1 MARFFIDRPIFAWV
15 IAIVIM
21 LAGAMSITQLPLE
34 QYPDIAPPTV
44 KIAATYTGASAKT
57 VEDSVTQ
64 VIEQQMTGIDKL
76 TYMSA
81 SSSSAGSASINLTF
95 EAGTDPDV
103 AQMQVQNKLQQV
115 ESRLPASVQSEG
127 LTVTKGGSDFL
138 MIAALASDNPSV
150 TGTQIGDYISSTLL
164 DSISRIDGVGEVK
177 TLGSGYAMR
186 IWLDPALL
194 QKYAL
199 MPSDVTTALEA
210 QNTEVS
216 AGQLGA
222 LPAVASQQ
230 LNATISARSK
240 LQTAEEF
247 RNVVV
252 KSTSTGAVVL
262 LGDVATV
269 ELGSDS
275 YDVNSALNGKPAAAM
290 GVQLATGANALQVG
304 EAVKAKL
311 AELEPYYPS
320 EMQLKNV
327 IAYDTTPFVSLSIEE
342 VVKSLG
348 EAIVLVV
355 LIMFLFLQN
364 FRATLIPAITVPVV
378 LLGTFGVL
386 AVFGYSINTLTM
398 FAMVLAIGLLVDDA
412 IVVVEN
418 VERVMSEKGLSPL
431 EATRQSMDEITSAL
445 IGIALVLSAV
455 FIPMAFF
462 SGSTGIIYR
471 QFSVT
476 IVSAMVLSVLVA
488 MTLTPALCATLLKPV
503 DGKGHGPQS
512 GFFGWFNRSFERS
525 AAAYEKLV
533 GGILRR
539 GGRSLVIYALVVAAM
554 AVGYAKLPTSFLPD
568 EDQGILMAQVQLP
581 VGATDDRTQAVL
593 KQFES
598 YMLEQPEVE
607 AMISISGLGMG
618 GNSQNSARAFIRL
631 KDWSERSGAGQDS
644 ASIAQRATLA
654 LSSIGDANVFVMQP
668 PAVRGLGQSSGF
680 DLQLKDLAGLGHEAL
695 VAAREQ
701 FIQLASQ
708 DPRLQGVRSNGLD
721 DTPQLKVS
729 IDDRKAGALSLTT
742 SDINATL
749 STALGGTYVNDFLN
763 QGRVK
768 KVYVQGEASARM
780 QAADLDHWFVRNS
793 NDEMVPFS
801 SFASS
806 SWSYGSP
813 LLERYNGSSSLEV
826 VGDPAPGVSSGVA
839 MDAVESIIKQLPE
852 GISYEWTGQ
861 SYQLRLSGSQAP
873 LLYAIS
879 VLFVFLCLAAL
890 YESWSVP
897 FSVMLVVPLG
907 VVGAV
912 LATRFSGLS
921 NDVYFQVGLLTTVG
935 LAAKNAILIV
945 EFAKHLQEQGNSL
958 VDATLIAVRQR
969 LRPILMTSLAFMF
982 GVLPLAIS
990 SGAGSAGRQAIG
1002 TGVLGGMFSATV
1014 LGIFFVPLF
1023 FVMIRRRFSRVPQ
1036 AQAST
1041 TTDRTGEA
1049 CVAFIG
1055 RCWPFS
1061 RCWAAVSIWR
1071 LSTSARK
1078 HR

>member
-21 LAGAMSITQLPLE
+21 LAGAMSISQLPLE

-44 KIAATYTGASAKT
+44 RISATYTGASAKT

-64 VIEQQMTGIDKL
+64 IIEQQMTGLDKL

-81 SSSSAGSASINLTF
+81 SSSSAGSASISLTF
-95 EAGTDPDV
+95 DAGTDPDV

-138 MIAALASDNPSV
+138 MIAALASDNPGV

-164 DSISRIDGVGEVK
+164 DSIARIDGVGEVQ

-194 QKYAL
+194 EKYAL
-199 MPSDVTTALEA
+199 MPSDVITALEA

-222 LPAVASQQ
+222 LPAVAKQQ

-247 RNVVV
+247 RNVLV
-252 KSTSTGAVVL
+252 KSDSTGAVVL
-262 LGDVATV
+262 LGEVARV

-290 GVQLATGANALQVG
+290 GVQLATGANALKVG
-304 EAVKAKL
+304 EAVKARL
-311 AELEPYYPS
+311 AELQPFYPS

-364 FRATLIPAITVPVV
+364 VRATLIPAITVPVV

-386 AVFGYSINTLTM
+386 ALFGYSINTLTM

-418 VERVMSEKGLSPL
+418 VERVMSEEGLSPL
-431 EATRQSMDEITSAL
+431 EATRKSMAEITSAL
-445 IGIALVLSAV
+445 VGIALVLSAV

-462 SGSTGIIYR
+462 GGSTGIIYR

-488 MTLTPALCATLLKPV
+488 MTLTPALCATLLKPS
-503 DGKGHGPQS
+503 DATGHAAAS
-512 GFFGWFNRSFERS
+512 GFFGGFNRTFERS
-525 AAAYEKLV
+525 AEAYQKGV
-533 GGILRR
+533 GGIVRR
-539 GGRSLVIYALVVAAM
+539 GGRSLVVYLLVIAAM
-554 AVGYAKLPTSFLPD
+554 AAGYASLPTSFLPD

-593 KQFES
+593 KQFEG

-607 AMISISGLGMG
+607 ALISISGLGMG

-631 KDWSERSGAGQDS
+631 KDWSERTGAGQDA
-644 ASIAQRATLA
+644 ASIAQRATEA

-680 DLQLKDLAGLGHEAL
+680 DLQLKDLAGLGHDAL

-701 FIQLASQ
+701 FIELAQ
-708 DPRLQGVRSNGLD
+708 KDPRLQGVRSNGLD
-721 DTPQLKVS
+721 DTPQLKVN
-729 IDDRKAGALSLTT
+729 IDDRKAGALSLST

-768 KVYVQGEASARM
+768 KVYVQGEATARM

-801 SFASS
+801 SFAST

-839 MDAVESIIKQLPE
+839 MDAVESIIRQLPE
-852 GISYEWTGQ
+852 GIGYEWTGQ

-873 LLYAIS
+873 LLYGIS

-945 EFAKHLQEQGNSL
+945 EFAKHLHEQGNSL
-958 VDATLIAVRQR
+958 IEATLTAVRQR

-982 GVLPLAIS
+982 GVLPLALS
-990 SGAGSAGRQAIG
+990 TGAGSAGRRAIG
-1002 TGVLGGMFSATV
+1002 TGVLGGMFSATL

-1023 FVMIRRRFSRVPQ
+1023 FVLIRRRFSRV
-1036 AQAST
+1036 
-1041 TTDRTGEA
+1041 RTPDPKGDA
-1049 CVAFIG
+1049 
-1055 RCWPFS
+1055 
-1061 RCWAAVSIWR
+1061 
-1071 LSTSARK
+1071 
-1078 HR
+1078 

>member
-21 LAGAMSITQLPLE
+21 LAGAMSITRLPLE

-240 LQTAEEF
+240 LQTAEAF

-386 AVFGYSINTLTM
+386 AIFGYSINTLTM

-525 AAAYEKLV
+525 AAAYEKRV

-598 YMLEQPEVE
+598 YMLAQPEVE

-644 ASIAQRATLA
+644 AAIAQRATHA

-793 NDEMVPFS
+793 NNEMVPFS

-873 LLYAIS
+873 RLYGIS

-912 LATRFSGLS
+912 LATRFTGLS

-958 VDATLIAVRQR
+958 VDATLTAVRQR

-982 GVLPLAIS
+982 GVLPLALS
-990 SGAGSAGRQAIG
+990 TGAGSAGRQAIG

-1049 CVAFIG
+1049 
-1055 RCWPFS
+1055 
-1061 RCWAAVSIWR
+1061 
-1071 LSTSARK
+1071 
-1078 HR
+1078 

>member
-890 YESWSVP
+890 YESWSIP

-907 VVGAV
+907 VIGAL
-912 LATRFSGLS
+912 LAATFRGLT
-921 NDVYFQVGLLTTVG
+921 NDVYFQVGLLTTIG
-935 LAAKNAILIV
+935 LSAKNAILIV
-945 EFAKHLQEQGNSL
+945 EFAKDLMDKEGKGL
-958 VDATLIAVRQR
+958 IEATLDAVRMR
-969 LRPILMTSLAFMF
+969 LRPILMTSLAFIL
-982 GVLPLAIS
+982 GVMPLVIS
-990 SGAGSAGRQAIG
+990 SGAGSGAQNAVG
-1002 TGVLGGMFSATV
+1002 TGVMGGMVTATV
-1014 LGIFFVPLF
+1014 LAIFFVPVF
-1023 FVMIRRRFSRVPQ
+1023 FVVVRRRFSRKSEDLEHSHSV
-1036 AQAST
+1036 
-1041 TTDRTGEA
+1041 D
-1049 CVAFIG
+1049 
-1055 RCWPFS
+1055 
-1061 RCWAAVSIWR
+1061 
-1071 LSTSARK
+1071 
-1078 HR
+1078 HH

>member
-654 LSSIGDANVFVMQP
+654 LSTIGDANVFVMQP

-1049 CVAFIG
+1049 
-1055 RCWPFS
+1055 
-1061 RCWAAVSIWR
+1061 
-1071 LSTSARK
+1071 
-1078 HR
+1078 

>member
-21 LAGAMSITQLPLE
+21 LAGALSISQLPLE

-44 KIAATYTGASAKT
+44 RISATYTGASAKT

-64 VIEQQMTGIDKL
+64 VIEQQMKGLDNL

-95 EAGTDPDV
+95 TAGTNPDV
-103 AQMQVQNKLQQV
+103 AQMQVQNKLQQA
-115 ESRLPASVQSEG
+115 ESRLPQSVQSEG

-138 MIAALASDNPSV
+138 MIAALASDNESV

-164 DSISRIDGVGEVK
+164 DQISRIDGVGDVQ

-186 IWLDPALL
+186 IWLAPALL
-194 QKYAL
+194 EKYAL
-199 MPSDVTTALEA
+199 MPSDISSALEA

-222 LPAVASQQ
+222 LPAVAGQQ

-252 KSTSTGAVVL
+252 KSTSDGAVVL
-262 LGDVATV
+262 LGDVARV
-269 ELGSDS
+269 ELGSES
-275 YDVNSALNGKPAAAM
+275 YDISSALNGKPAAAM
-290 GVQLATGANALQVG
+290 GVQLAAGANALEVG

-311 AELEPYYPS
+311 KALESFYPT

-364 FRATLIPAITVPVV
+364 LRATLIPAITVPVV

-386 AVFGYSINTLTM
+386 ALFGYSINTLTM

-418 VERVMSEKGLSPL
+418 VERVMGEQGLSAL
-431 EATRQSMDEITSAL
+431 AATRQSMDEITSAL
-445 IGIALVLSAV
+445 VGIALVLSAV

-462 SGSTGIIYR
+462 GGSTGIIYR

-488 MTLTPALCATLLKPV
+488 MTLTPALCATLLKPS
-503 DGKGHGPQS
+503 DAQGHGAQR
-512 GFFGWFNRSFERS
+512 GFFGWFNRTFEHG
-525 AAAYEKLV
+525 AEAYKGWVGAIFQRGRASLLV
-533 GGILRR
+533 YG
-539 GGRSLVIYALVVAAM
+539 LVVLAM
-554 AVGYAKLPTSFLPD
+554 AAGYFSLPTSFLPD

-581 VGATDDRTQAVL
+581 VGATDSRTQAVV

-598 YMLEQPEVE
+598 YILEQPEVE
-607 AMISISGLGMG
+607 ALISISGLGMN
-618 GNSQNSARAFIRL
+618 GNSQNAARAFIRL

-644 ASIAQRATLA
+644 ASIAQRATIA

-680 DLQLKDLAGLGHEAL
+680 DVQLKDLGGLGHDAL
-695 VAAREQ
+695 VAAREK
-701 FIQLASQ
+701 FIELANK
-708 DPRLQGVRSNGLD
+708 DPRLLGVRSNGLD
-721 DTPQLKVS
+721 DSPQLKVS
-729 IDDRKAGALSLTT
+729 IDDRKAGALNLST
-742 SDINATL
+742 SDINTTL

-768 KVYVQGEASARM
+768 KVYVQGEASSRM
-780 QAADLDHWFVRNS
+780 QAVDLEHWFVRNS
-793 NDEMVPFS
+793 NNEMVPFS

-813 LLERYNGSSSLEV
+813 LLERYNGNASLEV

-839 MDAVESIIKQLPE
+839 MDAVEAIIKQLPE
-852 GISYEWTGQ
+852 GIGYEWTGQ

-873 LLYAIS
+873 LLYGIS

-958 VDATLIAVRQR
+958 REATLIAVRQR

-982 GVLPLAIS
+982 GVLPLALS

-1002 TGVLGGMFSATV
+1002 TGVLGGMFTATV

-1023 FVMIRRRFSRVPQ
+1023 FVQIRRRFGRVST
-1036 AQAST
+1036 AST
-1041 TTDRTGEA
+1041 SVQSAQTGDA
-1049 CVAFIG
+1049 
-1055 RCWPFS
+1055 
-1061 RCWAAVSIWR
+1061 
-1071 LSTSARK
+1071 
-1078 HR
+1078 

>member
-21 LAGAMSITQLPLE
+21 LGGVLSISQLPLE

-44 KIAATYTGASAKT
+44 RISATYTGASAKT

-64 VIEQQMTGIDKL
+64 VIEQALTGLDNL
-76 TYMSA
+76 TYMSS

-95 EAGTDPDV
+95 GAGTDPDV
-103 AQMQVQNKLQQV
+103 AQMQVQNKLQQA
-115 ESRLPASVQSEG
+115 ESRLPQSVQSEG

-138 MIAALASDNPSV
+138 MIAALASDNPTV

-164 DSISRIDGVGEVK
+164 DSISRIDGVGEVQ

-194 QKYAL
+194 EKYAL
-199 MPSDVTTALEA
+199 MPSDVSTALEA

-222 LPAVASQQ
+222 LPAAKGQQ
-230 LNATISARSK
+230 LNATITARSK

-252 KSTSTGAVVL
+252 KSTSDGAVVL

-269 ELGSDS
+269 ELGSES

-290 GVQLATGANALQVG
+290 GVQLAAGANALKVG

-311 AELEPYYPS
+311 KELEPFYPT

-364 FRATLIPAITVPVV
+364 LRATLIPAITVPVV

-386 AVFGYSINTLTM
+386 ALFGYSINTLTM

-418 VERVMSEKGLSPL
+418 VERVMDEEGLSAL
-431 EATRQSMDEITSAL
+431 EATRKSMAEITSAL
-445 IGIALVLSAV
+445 VGIALVLSAV

-462 SGSTGIIYR
+462 GGSTGIIYR

-488 MTLTPALCATLLKPV
+488 MTLTPALCATMLKPS
-503 DGKGHGPQS
+503 DAHGTQR
-512 GFFGWFNRSFERS
+512 GFFGAFNRGFERCS
-525 AAAYEKLV
+525 ARYEGWV
-533 GGILRR
+533 GAVLQR
-539 GGRSLVIYALVVAAM
+539 GRSSLLVYALVAVAM
-554 AVGYAKLPTSFLPD
+554 AAGYASLPTSFLPD
-568 EDQGILMAQVQLP
+568 EDQGILMAQIQLP
-581 VGATDDRTQAVL
+581 VGATDSRTQAVMT
-593 KQFES
+593 QFEA
-598 YMLEQPEVE
+598 YMLKQPEVE

-618 GNSQNSARAFIRL
+618 GNSQNTARAFIRL
-631 KDWSERSGAGQDS
+631 KDWSERSASGQDA
-644 ASIAQRATLA
+644 ASIAQRATVA
-654 LSSIGDANVFVMQP
+654 LSSIGDADVFVMQP

-680 DLQLKDLAGLGHEAL
+680 DLQLKDLGGLGHDAL

-701 FIQLASQ
+701 FIELAKK
-708 DPRLQGVRSNGLD
+708 DPRLLGVRSNGLD
-721 DTPQLKVS
+721 DSPQLKVT
-729 IDDRKAGALSLTT
+729 IDDRKAGALSLST
-742 SDINATL
+742 SDINSTL
-749 STALGGTYVNDFLN
+749 STALGGSYVNDFLN

-768 KVYVQGEASARM
+768 KVYVQGAADARM

-813 LLERYNGSSSLEV
+813 LLERYNGSASLEV
-826 VGDPAPGVSSGVA
+826 VGDPAPGVSSGDA
-839 MDAVESIIKQLPE
+839 MDAVEAIAKQLPQ
-852 GISYEWTGQ
+852 GIGYEWTGQ

-873 LLYAIS
+873 LLYGVS

-897 FSVMLVVPLG
+897 FSVILVVPLG

-912 LATRFSGLS
+912 LATRFTGLS

-958 VDATLIAVRQR
+958 RDAILTAVRQR

-990 SGAGSAGRQAIG
+990 SGAGSAGRRAIG
-1002 TGVLGGMFSATV
+1002 TGVLGGMFSATL

-1023 FVMIRRRFSRVPQ
+1023 FVLIRRRFGRVSSATQ
-1036 AQAST
+1036 SAQKGDA
-1041 TTDRTGEA
+1041 
-1049 CVAFIG
+1049 
-1055 RCWPFS
+1055 
-1061 RCWAAVSIWR
+1061 
-1071 LSTSARK
+1071 
-1078 HR
+1078 

>member
-21 LAGAMSITQLPLE
+21 LGGALSISQLPLE

-44 KIAATYTGASAKT
+44 RISATYTGASAKT

-64 VIEQQMTGIDKL
+64 IIEQALTGLDNL
-76 TYMSA
+76 TYMSS

-95 EAGTDPDV
+95 GAGTDPDV
-103 AQMQVQNKLQQV
+103 AQMQVQNKLQQA
-115 ESRLPASVQSEG
+115 ESRLPQSVQSEG

-194 QKYAL
+194 EKYAL
-199 MPSDVTTALEA
+199 MPSDVSAALEA

-222 LPAVASQQ
+222 LPAAKGQQ
-230 LNATISARSK
+230 LNATITARSK
-240 LQTAEEF
+240 LQTAEAF
-247 RNVVV
+247 RQVVV
-252 KSTSTGAVVL
+252 KSTSDGAVVL

-269 ELGSDS
+269 ELGSES

-290 GVQLATGANALQVG
+290 GVQLAAGANALNVG
-304 EAVKAKL
+304 DAVKAKL
-311 AELEPYYPS
+311 KEMEPYYPT

-364 FRATLIPAITVPVV
+364 LRATLIPAITVPVV

-386 AVFGYSINTLTM
+386 ALFGYSINTLTM

-418 VERVMSEKGLSPL
+418 VERVMSEEGLPAL
-431 EATRQSMDEITSAL
+431 EATRKSMAQITSAL
-445 IGIALVLSAV
+445 VGIALVLSAV

-462 SGSTGIIYR
+462 GGSTGIIYR

-488 MTLTPALCATLLKPV
+488 MTLTPALCATMLKPS
-503 DGKGHGPQS
+503 GAHATQR
-512 GFFGWFNRSFERS
+512 GFFGWFNRSFERCS
-525 AAAYEKLV
+525 ARYEGWV
-533 GGILRR
+533 GAVLQR
-539 GGRSLVIYALVVAAM
+539 GRRSLLVYALVVLAM
-554 AVGYAKLPTSFLPD
+554 AAGYASLPTSFLPD
-568 EDQGILMAQVQLP
+568 EDQGILMAQIQLP
-581 VGATDDRTQAVL
+581 VGATDSRTQAVMT
-593 KQFES
+593 QFET
-598 YMLEQPEVE
+598 YMLKQPEVE

-618 GNSQNSARAFIRL
+618 GNSQNTGRAFIRL
-631 KDWSERSGAGQDS
+631 KDWSERTGSGQDA

-654 LSSIGDANVFVMQP
+654 LSSIGDADVFVMQP

-680 DLQLKDLAGLGHEAL
+680 DLQLKDLGGLGHDAL

-701 FIQLASQ
+701 FIELAKK
-708 DPRLQGVRSNGLD
+708 DPRLLGVRSNGLD
-721 DTPQLKVS
+721 DSPQLKVT
-729 IDDRKAGALSLTT
+729 IDDRKAGALSLST
-742 SDINATL
+742 SDINTTL
-749 STALGGTYVNDFLN
+749 STALGGSYVNDFLN

-768 KVYVQGEASARM
+768 KVYVQGAADSRM

-813 LLERYNGSSSLEV
+813 LLERYNGSASLEV
-826 VGDPAPGVSSGVA
+826 VGDPAPGVSSGDA
-839 MDAVESIIKQLPE
+839 MDAVEAIAKQLPQ
-852 GISYEWTGQ
+852 GIGYEWTGQ

-873 LLYAIS
+873 LLYAVS

-897 FSVMLVVPLG
+897 FSVILVVPLG

-912 LATRFSGLS
+912 LATRVTGLS

-945 EFAKHLQEQGNSL
+945 EFAKHLHEQGNSL
-958 VDATLIAVRQR
+958 WQATLLAVRQR

-990 SGAGSAGRQAIG
+990 SGAGSAGRRAIG

-1023 FVMIRRRFSRVPQ
+1023 FVLIRRRFGR
-1036 AQAST
+1036 AST
-1041 TTDRTGEA
+1041 TTHTTQKGDA
-1049 CVAFIG
+1049 
-1055 RCWPFS
+1055 
-1061 RCWAAVSIWR
+1061 
-1071 LSTSARK
+1071 
-1078 HR
+1078 

>member
-618 GNSQNSARAFIRL
+618 GNSQNSARDFIRL

-644 ASIAQRATLA
+644 ASIAQRATRA

-1049 CVAFIG
+1049 
-1055 RCWPFS
+1055 
-1061 RCWAAVSIWR
+1061 
-1071 LSTSARK
+1071 
-1078 HR
+1078 

>member
-21 LAGAMSITQLPLE
+21 LGGSLSISQLPLE

-44 KIAATYTGASAKT
+44 KISATYTGASAKT

-64 VIEQQMTGIDKL
+64 VIEQQMKGLDNL

-81 SSSSAGSASINLTF
+81 TSSSAGSASISLTF
-95 EAGTDPDV
+95 TAGTDPDV
-103 AQMQVQNKLQQV
+103 AQMQVQNKLQQA
-115 ESRLPASVQSEG
+115 ESRLPQSVQSEG

-138 MIAALASDNPSV
+138 MIVALASDDPSV
-150 TGTQIGDYISSTLL
+150 TGTQIGDYISTTLL
-164 DSISRIDGVGEVK
+164 DSISRIDGVGDVQ

-186 IWLDPALL
+186 IWLAPALL
-194 QKYAL
+194 EKYAL
-199 MPSDVTTALEA
+199 MPSDISSALEA

-216 AGQLGA
+216 AGQLGG
-222 LPAVASQQ
+222 LPAIKGQQ

-240 LQTAEEF
+240 LQTVDEF

-252 KSTSTGAVVL
+252 KSNSDGAVVL
-262 LGDVATV
+262 LGDVATL
-269 ELGSDS
+269 ELGSES
-275 YDVNSALNGKPAAAM
+275 YDISTALNGKPAAAM
-290 GVQLATGANALQVG
+290 GVQLAAGANALNVG
-304 EAVKAKL
+304 KAVKAKL
-311 AELEPYYPS
+311 KEMEPFYPS

-342 VVKSLG
+342 VVKALG

-364 FRATLIPAITVPVV
+364 LRATLIPAITVPVV

-386 AVFGYSINTLTM
+386 AMFGYSINTLTM

-418 VERVMSEKGLSPL
+418 VERLMGEGLSPVA
-431 EATRQSMDEITSAL
+431 ATRQSMGEISSAL
-445 IGIALVLSAV
+445 VGITLVLSAV

-462 SGSTGIIYR
+462 GGSTGIIYR

-488 MTLTPALCATLLKPV
+488 MTLTPALCASLLKNR
-503 DGKGHGPQS
+503 DGQGHGAQH
-512 GFFGWFNRSFERS
+512 GFFGWFNRTFERAS
-525 AAAYEKLV
+525 AGYERWV
-533 GGILRR
+533 GVVLRHWV
-539 GGRSLVIYALVVAAM
+539 RSLLLYGVVLVIM
-554 AVGYAKLPTSFLPD
+554 AVGYMSLATSFLPD
-568 EDQGILMAQVQLP
+568 EDQGILLAQIQLP
-581 VGATDDRTQAVL
+581 VGATDSRTQAVI
-593 KQFES
+593 KQFED
-598 YMLEQPEVE
+598 YILKQPEVE

-618 GNSQNSARAFIRL
+618 GNSQNTARAFIRL
-631 KDWSERSGAGQDS
+631 KDWDERGGRGQS
-644 ASIAQRATLA
+644 AAAIAQRATMALA
-654 LSSIGDANVFVMQP
+654 SIGDADAFVMQP
-668 PAVRGLGQSSGF
+668 PTVRGLGQSSGF
-680 DLQLKDLAGLGHEAL
+680 DLQLKDLGGLGHDAL

-701 FIQLASQ
+701 FLELARK
-708 DPRLQGVRSNGLD
+708 DPRLLGVRSNGLD
-721 DTPQLKVS
+721 DAPQLKVS
-729 IDDRKAGALSLTT
+729 IDDRKAGALSLST
-742 SDINATL
+742 SDINTTL

-768 KVYVQGEASARM
+768 KVYVQGQASARM

-793 NDEMVPFS
+793 NNEMVPFS

-806 SWSYGSP
+806 TWSYGSP
-813 LLERYNGSSSLEV
+813 LLERYNGNASLEI
-826 VGDPAPGVSSGVA
+826 VGDPAPGVSAGDA
-839 MDAVESIIKQLPE
+839 MNAVEAIVRQLPQ
-852 GISYEWTGQ
+852 GIGYEWTGQ

-873 LLYAIS
+873 MLYAIS

-897 FSVMLVVPLG
+897 FSVILVVPLG
-907 VVGAV
+907 VIGAV
-912 LATRFSGLS
+912 LATRVAGLS

-958 VDATLIAVRQR
+958 IDATLIAVRQR

-982 GVLPLAIS
+982 GVLPLALS
-990 SGAGSAGRQAIG
+990 TGAGSAGRQAIG

-1014 LGIFFVPLF
+1014 LGIFLVPLF
-1023 FVMIRRRFSRVPQ
+1023 FVLIRRRFGGERSANQSAP
-1036 AQAST
+1036 
-1041 TTDRTGEA
+1041 TGDA
-1049 CVAFIG
+1049 
-1055 RCWPFS
+1055 
-1061 RCWAAVSIWR
+1061 
-1071 LSTSARK
+1071 
-1078 HR
+1078 

>member
-21 LAGAMSITQLPLE
+21 LGGALSISQLPLE

-44 KIAATYTGASAKT
+44 RISATYTGASAKT

-64 VIEQQMTGIDKL
+64 VIEQALTGLDNL
-76 TYMSA
+76 TYMSS

-95 EAGTDPDV
+95 GAGTDPDV
-103 AQMQVQNKLQQV
+103 AQMQVQNKLQQA
-115 ESRLPASVQSEG
+115 ESRLPQSVQSEG

-194 QKYAL
+194 EKYAL
-199 MPSDVTTALEA
+199 MPSDVSTALEA

-222 LPAVASQQ
+222 LPAAKGQQ
-230 LNATISARSK
+230 LNATITARSK

-247 RNVVV
+247 RQVVV
-252 KSTSTGAVVL
+252 KSTSDGAVVL

-269 ELGSDS
+269 ELGSES

-290 GVQLATGANALQVG
+290 GVQLAAGANALDVG

-311 AELEPYYPS
+311 KEMEPYYPT

-364 FRATLIPAITVPVV
+364 LRATLIPAITVPVV

-386 AVFGYSINTLTM
+386 ALFGYSINTLTM

-418 VERVMSEKGLSPL
+418 VERVMSEEGLPAL
-431 EATRQSMDEITSAL
+431 EATRKSMAEITSAL

-462 SGSTGIIYR
+462 GGSTGIIYR

-488 MTLTPALCATLLKPV
+488 MTLTPALCATLLKPS
-503 DGKGHGPQS
+503 DAHGSQR
-512 GFFGWFNRSFERS
+512 GFFGWFNRGFERCS
-525 AAAYEKLV
+525 ARYEGLV
-533 GGILRR
+533 GAVLQR
-539 GGRSLVIYALVVAAM
+539 GRRSLLVYALVALAM
-554 AVGYAKLPTSFLPD
+554 AAGYASLPTSFLPD
-568 EDQGILMAQVQLP
+568 EDQGILMAQIQLP
-581 VGATDDRTQAVL
+581 VGATDSRTQAVMA
-593 KQFES
+593 QFED
-598 YMLEQPEVE
+598 YMLKQPEVE
-607 AMISISGLGMG
+607 AMISITGLGMG
-618 GNSQNSARAFIRL
+618 GNSQNTARAFIRL
-631 KDWSERSGAGQDS
+631 KDWSERSASGQDA

-654 LSSIGDANVFVMQP
+654 LKSVGDADVFVMQP

-680 DLQLKDLAGLGHEAL
+680 DLQLKDLGGLGHDAL

-701 FIQLASQ
+701 FIELAKQ
-708 DPRLQGVRSNGLD
+708 DPRLLGVRSNGLD
-721 DTPQLKVS
+721 DTPQLKVT

-742 SDINATL
+742 SDINTTL
-749 STALGGTYVNDFLN
+749 STALGGSYVNDFLN

-768 KVYVQGEASARM
+768 KVYVQGAADSRM

-813 LLERYNGSSSLEV
+813 LLERYNGSASLEV
-826 VGDPAPGVSSGVA
+826 VGDPAPGVSSGDA
-839 MDAVESIIKQLPE
+839 MDAVEAIAKQLPQ
-852 GISYEWTGQ
+852 GIGYEWTGQ

-873 LLYAIS
+873 LLYGVS

-897 FSVMLVVPLG
+897 FSVILVVPLG

-912 LATRFSGLS
+912 LATRVTGLS

-945 EFAKHLQEQGNSL
+945 EFAKHLQEQGASL
-958 VDATLIAVRQR
+958 RDATLTAVRQR

-990 SGAGSAGRQAIG
+990 SGAGSAGRRAIG

-1023 FVMIRRRFSRVPQ
+1023 FVLIRRRFGRV
-1036 AQAST
+1036 ST
-1041 TTDRTGEA
+1041 ATPTVQKGDA
-1049 CVAFIG
+1049 
-1055 RCWPFS
+1055 
-1061 RCWAAVSIWR
+1061 
-1071 LSTSARK
+1071 
-1078 HR
+1078 

>member
-21 LAGAMSITQLPLE
+21 LAGALSITQLPLE

-115 ESRLPASVQSEG
+115 ESRLPSSVQSEG

-177 TLGSGYAMR
+177 AMGSGYAMR

-194 QKYAL
+194 QKYSL

-230 LNATISARSK
+230 LNATITARSK

-252 KSTSTGAVVL
+252 KSNSAGAVVL
-262 LGDVATV
+262 LGEVATV

-275 YDVNSALNGKPAAAM
+275 YDVNSALNGKPSAAM
-290 GVQLATGANALQVG
+290 GVQLATGANALEVG

-355 LIMFLFLQN
+355 LIMFLQN

-386 AVFGYSINTLTM
+386 ALFGYSINTLTM

-418 VERVMSEKGLSPL
+418 VERVMSEEGLSPL
-431 EATRQSMDEITSAL
+431 EATRKSMAEITSAL
-445 IGIALVLSAV
+445 VGIALVLSAV

-462 SGSTGIIYR
+462 GGSTGIIYR

-488 MTLTPALCATLLKPV
+488 MTLTPALCATLLKPS
-503 DGKGHGPQS
+503 H
-512 GFFGWFNRSFERS
+512 
-525 AAAYEKLV
+525 
-533 GGILRR
+533 
-539 GGRSLVIYALVVAAM
+539 
-554 AVGYAKLPTSFLPD
+554 
-568 EDQGILMAQVQLP
+568 AQ
-581 VGATDDRTQAVL
+581 
-593 KQFES
+593 
-598 YMLEQPEVE
+598 
-607 AMISISGLGMG
+607 
-618 GNSQNSARAFIRL
+618 
-631 KDWSERSGAGQDS
+631 
-644 ASIAQRATLA
+644 
-654 LSSIGDANVFVMQP
+654 
-668 PAVRGLGQSSGF
+668 
-680 DLQLKDLAGLGHEAL
+680 
-695 VAAREQ
+695 
-701 FIQLASQ
+701 
-708 DPRLQGVRSNGLD
+708 
-721 DTPQLKVS
+721 
-729 IDDRKAGALSLTT
+729 
-742 SDINATL
+742 
-749 STALGGTYVNDFLN
+749 
-763 QGRVK
+763 
-768 KVYVQGEASARM
+768 
-780 QAADLDHWFVRNS
+780 
-793 NDEMVPFS
+793 
-801 SFASS
+801 
-806 SWSYGSP
+806 
-813 LLERYNGSSSLEV
+813 
-826 VGDPAPGVSSGVA
+826 GVSS
-839 MDAVESIIKQLPE
+839 
-852 GISYEWTGQ
+852 
-861 SYQLRLSGSQAP
+861 
-873 LLYAIS
+873 
-879 VLFVFLCLAAL
+879 
-890 YESWSVP
+890 
-897 FSVMLVVPLG
+897 
-907 VVGAV
+907 
-912 LATRFSGLS
+912 
-921 NDVYFQVGLLTTVG
+921 
-935 LAAKNAILIV
+935 
-945 EFAKHLQEQGNSL
+945 
-958 VDATLIAVRQR
+958 
-969 LRPILMTSLAFMF
+969 
-982 GVLPLAIS
+982 
-990 SGAGSAGRQAIG
+990 AGSTA
-1002 TGVLGGMFSATV
+1002 VSSAA
-1014 LGIFFVPLF
+1014 PSP
-1023 FVMIRRRFSRVPQ
+1023 MN
-1036 AQAST
+1036 A
-1041 TTDRTGEA
+1041 
-1049 CVAFIG
+1049 
-1055 RCWPFS
+1055 W
-1061 RCWAAVSIWR
+1061 WAACCNAGAAVC
-1071 LSTSARK
+1071 
-1078 HR
+1078 

>member
-21 LAGAMSITQLPLE
+21 LAGALSITQLPLE

-115 ESRLPASVQSEG
+115 ESRLPSSVQSEG

-177 TLGSGYAMR
+177 AMGSGYAMR

-194 QKYAL
+194 EKYSL
-199 MPSDVTTALEA
+199 MPSDVSTALEA

-222 LPAVASQQ
+222 LPATAGQQ
-230 LNATISARSK
+230 LNATITARSK

-252 KSTSTGAVVL
+252 KSNSAGAVVL
-262 LGDVATV
+262 LGEVATV

-275 YDVNSALNGKPAAAM
+275 YDVNSALNGKPSAAM
-290 GVQLATGANALQVG
+290 GVQLATGANALKVG

-386 AVFGYSINTLTM
+386 AIFGYSINTLTM

-512 GFFGWFNRSFERS
+512 GFFGWFNRTFERG
-525 AAAYEKLV
+525 AQAYQRVV
-533 GGILRR
+533 GKILQRS
-539 GGRSLVIYALVVAAM
+539 GRSLMVYVLVVAAM
-554 AVGYAKLPTSFLPD
+554 AVGYTKLPTSFLPD
-568 EDQGILMAQVQLP
+568 EDQGILMAQMQLP

-598 YMLEQPEVE
+598 YILQQPEVE
-607 AMISISGLGMG
+607 AMISISGMGMG

-631 KDWSERSGAGQDS
+631 KDWSERTGAGQDS
-644 ASIAQRATLA
+644 ASIAQRATQA
-654 LSSIGDANVFVMQP
+654 LSSIGDADVFVMQP

-680 DLQLKDLAGLGHEAL
+680 DLQLKDVAGLGHEAL

-701 FIQLASQ
+701 LIELARQ

-721 DTPQLKVS
+721 DTPQLKVT

-742 SDINATL
+742 SDINTTL
-749 STALGGTYVNDFLN
+749 STALGGSYVNDFLN

-768 KVYVQGEASARM
+768 KVYVQGQASSRM
-780 QAADLDHWFVRNS
+780 QADDLDHWFVRNS

-806 SWSYGSP
+806 SWTSGSP

-958 VDATLIAVRQR
+958 IDATLIAVRQR

-982 GVLPLAIS
+982 GVLPLAMS

-1023 FVMIRRRFSRVPQ
+1023 FVLIRRRFSRV
-1036 AQAST
+1036 ST
-1041 TTDRTGEA
+1041 PTTDRTGEA
-1049 CVAFIG
+1049 
-1055 RCWPFS
+1055 
-1061 RCWAAVSIWR
+1061 
-1071 LSTSARK
+1071 
-1078 HR
+1078 

>member
-21 LAGAMSITQLPLE
+21 LGGALSISQLPLE

-44 KIAATYTGASAKT
+44 RISATYTGASAKT

-64 VIEQQMTGIDKL
+64 VIEQQMKGLDNL

-81 SSSSAGSASINLTF
+81 SSSSAGSASISLTF
-95 EAGTDPDV
+95 GAGTDPDV
-103 AQMQVQNKLQQV
+103 AQMQVQNKLQQA
-115 ESRLPASVQSEG
+115 ESRLPQSVQSEG

-164 DSISRIDGVGEVK
+164 DSISRIDGVGDVQ

-194 QKYAL
+194 EKYAL
-199 MPSDVTTALEA
+199 MPSDVSTALEA

-222 LPAVASQQ
+222 LPAVKGQQ

-252 KSTSTGAVVL
+252 KSGSDGAVVL
-262 LGDVATV
+262 LGDVASV
-269 ELGSDS
+269 ELGSES
-275 YDVNSALNGKPAAAM
+275 YDINSALNGKPAAAM
-290 GVQLATGANALQVG
+290 GVQLAAGANALEVG

-311 AELEPYYPS
+311 KELAPFYPT

-364 FRATLIPAITVPVV
+364 LRATLIPAITVPVV

-386 AVFGYSINTLTM
+386 ALFGYSINTLTM

-418 VERVMSEKGLSPL
+418 VERVMSEQGLSAL
-431 EATRQSMDEITSAL
+431 AATRQSMDEITSAL
-445 IGIALVLSAV
+445 VGIALVLSAV

-462 SGSTGIIYR
+462 GGSTGIIYR

-476 IVSAMVLSVLVA
+476 IVSAMVLSVVVA
-488 MTLTPALCATLLKPV
+488 MTLTPALCATLLKP
-503 DGKGHGPQS
+503 GHAVQR
-512 GFFGWFNRSFERS
+512 GFFGWFNRSFERCS
-525 AAAYEKLV
+525 SAYEALV
-533 GGILRR
+533 GAVLQRSR
-539 GGRSLVIYALVVAAM
+539 RSLVVYVLIAAAM
-554 AVGYAKLPTSFLPD
+554 AAGYASLPTSFLPD
-568 EDQGILMAQVQLP
+568 EDQGILMAQIQLP
-581 VGATDDRTQAVL
+581 VGATDSRTQAVL
-593 KQFES
+593 QQFEA
-598 YMLEQPEVE
+598 YMLKQPEVE

-618 GNSQNSARAFIRL
+618 GNSQNTARAFIRL
-631 KDWSERSGAGQDS
+631 KDWSERSDDA
-644 ASIAQRATLA
+644 ATIAQRATLA
-654 LSSIGDANVFVMQP
+654 LASIGDADVFVMQP

-680 DLQLKDLAGLGHEAL
+680 DLQLKDLAGLGHDAL

-701 FIQLASQ
+701 FIALARQ
-708 DPRLQGVRSNGLD
+708 DPRLLGVRSNGLD
-721 DTPQLKVS
+721 DAPQLKIS
-729 IDDRKAGALSLTT
+729 IDDRKAGALSLST
-742 SDINATL
+742 SDINSTL

-768 KVYVQGEASARM
+768 KVYVQGEAGTRM

-806 SWSYGSP
+806 AWSYGSP
-813 LLERYNGSSSLEV
+813 LLERYNGTSSLEV
-826 VGDPAPGVSSGVA
+826 VGDPAPGVSSGAA
-839 MDAVESIIKQLPE
+839 MDAVEAIARQLPD
-852 GISYEWTGQ
+852 GIGYEWTGQ

-873 LLYAIS
+873 LLYAVSI
-879 VLFVFLCLAAL
+879 LFVFLCLAAL

-897 FSVMLVVPLG
+897 FSVILVVPLG
-907 VVGAV
+907 IVGAV
-912 LATRFSGLS
+912 WATRFTGLS

-958 VDATLIAVRQR
+958 REATLIAVRQR

-982 GVLPLAIS
+982 GVLPLAVS
-990 SGAGSAGRQAIG
+990 SGAGSAGRRAIG

-1023 FVMIRRRFSRVPQ
+1023 FVLIRRRFGRV
-1036 AQAST
+1036 ST
-1041 TTDRTGEA
+1041 TPIVEKGDA
-1049 CVAFIG
+1049 
-1055 RCWPFS
+1055 
-1061 RCWAAVSIWR
+1061 
-1071 LSTSARK
+1071 
-1078 HR
+1078 

>member
-21 LAGAMSITQLPLE
+21 LAGALSITQLPLE

-115 ESRLPASVQSEG
+115 ESRLPSSVQSEG

-177 TLGSGYAMR
+177 AMGSGYAMR

-194 QKYAL
+194 QKYSL

-230 LNATISARSK
+230 LNATITARSK

-252 KSTSTGAVVL
+252 KSNSAGAVVL
-262 LGDVATV
+262 LGEVATV

-275 YDVNSALNGKPAAAM
+275 YDVNSALNGKPSAAM
-290 GVQLATGANALQVG
+290 GVQLATGANALEVG

-386 AVFGYSINTLTM
+386 AMFGYSINTLTM

-503 DGKGHGPQS
+503 DPNGHGPQT
-512 GFFGWFNRSFERS
+512 GFFGWFNRTFERG
-525 AAAYEKLV
+525 AQAYQRVV
-533 GGILRR
+533 GKILQRS
-539 GGRSLVIYALVVAAM
+539 GRSLMVYVLVVAAM
-554 AVGYAKLPTSFLPD
+554 AVGYTKLPTSFLPD
-568 EDQGILMAQVQLP
+568 EDQGILMAQMQLP

-598 YMLEQPEVE
+598 YILQQPEVE
-607 AMISISGLGMG
+607 AMISISGMGMG

-631 KDWSERSGAGQDS
+631 KDWSERTGAGQDS
-644 ASIAQRATLA
+644 ASIAQRATQA
-654 LSSIGDANVFVMQP
+654 LSSIGDADVFVMQP

-680 DLQLKDLAGLGHEAL
+680 DLQLKDVAGLGHEAL

-701 FIQLASQ
+701 LIELARQ

-721 DTPQLKVS
+721 DTPQLKVT

-742 SDINATL
+742 SDINTML
-749 STALGGTYVNDFLN
+749 STALGGSYVNDFLN

-768 KVYVQGEASARM
+768 KVYVQGQASSRM
-780 QAADLDHWFVRNS
+780 QADDLDHWFVRNS

-806 SWSYGSP
+806 SWTSGSP

-958 VDATLIAVRQR
+958 IDATLIAVRQR

-982 GVLPLAIS
+982 GVLPLAMS

-1023 FVMIRRRFSRVPQ
+1023 FVLIRRRFSRVSIP
-1036 AQAST
+1036 

-1049 CVAFIG
+1049 
-1055 RCWPFS
+1055 
-1061 RCWAAVSIWR
+1061 
-1071 LSTSARK
+1071 
-1078 HR
+1078 

>member
-21 LAGAMSITQLPLE
+21 LAGALSISQLPLE

-44 KIAATYTGASAKT
+44 RISATYTGASAKT

-64 VIEQQMTGIDKL
+64 VIEQQMKGLDNL

-95 EAGTDPDV
+95 TAGTNPDV
-103 AQMQVQNKLQQV
+103 AQMQVQNKLQQA
-115 ESRLPASVQSEG
+115 ESRLPQSVQSEG

-138 MIAALASDNPSV
+138 MIAALASDNESV

-164 DSISRIDGVGEVK
+164 DQISRIDGVGDVQ

-194 QKYAL
+194 EKYAL
-199 MPSDVTTALEA
+199 MPSDISSALEA

-222 LPAVASQQ
+222 LPALAGQQ

-252 KSTSTGAVVL
+252 KSTGDGAVVL
-262 LGDVATV
+262 LGDVARV
-269 ELGSDS
+269 ELGSES
-275 YDVNSALNGKPAAAM
+275 YDISSALNGKPAAAM
-290 GVQLATGANALQVG
+290 GVQLAAGANALEVG

-311 AELEPYYPS
+311 KALEPFYPT

-364 FRATLIPAITVPVV
+364 LRATLIPAITVPVV

-386 AVFGYSINTLTM
+386 ALFGYSINTLTM

-418 VERVMSEKGLSPL
+418 VERVMGEQGLSAL
-431 EATRQSMDEITSAL
+431 AATRQSMDEITSAL
-445 IGIALVLSAV
+445 VGIALVLSAV

-462 SGSTGIIYR
+462 GGSTGIIYR

-488 MTLTPALCATLLKPV
+488 MTLTPALCATLLKPS
-503 DGKGHGPQS
+503 DAQGHGAQR
-512 GFFGWFNRSFERS
+512 GFFGWFNRTFERG
-525 AAAYEKLV
+525 AEAYKGWVGAIFQRGRASLLV
-533 GGILRR
+533 YG
-539 GGRSLVIYALVVAAM
+539 LVVLAM
-554 AVGYAKLPTSFLPD
+554 AAGYFSLPTSFLPD

-581 VGATDDRTQAVL
+581 VGATDSRTQAVV

-598 YMLEQPEVE
+598 YILEQPEVE
-607 AMISISGLGMG
+607 ALISISGLGMN
-618 GNSQNSARAFIRL
+618 GNSQNAARAFIRL

-644 ASIAQRATLA
+644 ASIAQRATIA

-680 DLQLKDLAGLGHEAL
+680 DVQLKDLGGLGHEAL
-695 VAAREQ
+695 VAAREK
-701 FIQLASQ
+701 FIELANK
-708 DPRLQGVRSNGLD
+708 DPRLLGVRSNGLD
-721 DTPQLKVS
+721 DSPQLKVS
-729 IDDRKAGALSLTT
+729 IDDRKAGALSLST
-742 SDINATL
+742 SDINTTL

-768 KVYVQGEASARM
+768 KVYVQGEASSRM
-780 QAADLDHWFVRNS
+780 QAVDLEHWFVRNS
-793 NDEMVPFS
+793 NNEMVPFS

-813 LLERYNGSSSLEV
+813 LLERYNGNASLEV

-839 MDAVESIIKQLPE
+839 MDAVEAIIKQLPE
-852 GISYEWTGQ
+852 GIGYEWTGQ

-873 LLYAIS
+873 LLYGIS

-958 VDATLIAVRQR
+958 REATLIAVRQR

-982 GVLPLAIS
+982 GVLPLALS

-1002 TGVLGGMFSATV
+1002 TGVLGGMFTATV

-1023 FVMIRRRFSRVPQ
+1023 FVQIRRRFGRVST
-1036 AQAST
+1036 AST
-1041 TTDRTGEA
+1041 S
-1049 CVAFIG
+1049 VQ
-1055 RCWPFS
+1055 
-1061 RCWAAVSIWR
+1061 
-1071 LSTSARK
+1071 SAQSGDA
-1078 HR
+1078 